1 MVRKNHIKGFSSQI
15 STIQTYHRQELTD
28 RLELGSGASPEAT
41 VEMAWVHGTI
51 VEMAVGEVRIT
62 V

>member
-1 MVRKNHIKGFSSQI
+1 MVRKDHIKGFSSQI

-28 RLELGSGASPEAT
+28 RLELGSEAT